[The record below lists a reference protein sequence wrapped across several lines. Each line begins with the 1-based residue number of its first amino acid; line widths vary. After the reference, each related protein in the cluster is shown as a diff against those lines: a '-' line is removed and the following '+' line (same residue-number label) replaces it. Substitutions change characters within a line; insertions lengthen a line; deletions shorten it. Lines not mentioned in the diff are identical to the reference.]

1 MCLLL
6 VELGN
11 TEKRCVSQETKLA
24 QEWMQAIESLQ
35 PYVQWMLCSCS
46 HLKIKHLVWDT
57 IAEMMYFGHYP
68 E

>member
-46 HLKIKHLVWDT
+46 HLKIKHLV
-57 IAEMMYFGHYP
+57 
-68 E
+68 